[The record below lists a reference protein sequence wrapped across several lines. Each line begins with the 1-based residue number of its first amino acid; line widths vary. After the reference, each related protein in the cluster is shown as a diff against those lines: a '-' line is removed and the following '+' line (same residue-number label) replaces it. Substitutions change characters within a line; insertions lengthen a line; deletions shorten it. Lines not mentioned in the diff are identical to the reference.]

1 MRAIDGSMTGAST
14 QLTLPFPLNERC
26 VFANFVTG
34 PNAELMERL
43 QRIASVGQFSS
54 TWLWG
59 GTGKSHLL
67 QGTCQNHAE
76 QGGAVAYLPLAET
89 DGHIESLRGFGRY
102 SLVAVDDLDVW
113 LGDERLESELLTLY
127 QDLYASGGNLLLAST
142 SAPQETTFAL
152 PDLASRFR
160 SSNCHCIQALADDD
174 KAEVLRLHGAA
185 RGLLLAEPVLNF
197 WLNRSARSLKELLA
211 QLDRVDGAA
220 MVSQRRVTVP
230 LLKKVLG
237 L

>member
-1 MRAIDGSMTGAST
+1 MSGEST

-34 PNAELMERL
+34 PNTELVDRL
-43 QRIASVGQFSS
+43 QQIASVGQFSS

-59 GTGKSHLL
+59 GAGKSHLL

-76 QGGAVAYLPLAET
+76 HGRAVAYLPLADT
-89 DGHIESLRGFGRY
+89 DGHIESLRGFGGY

-127 QDLYASGGNLLLAST
+127 EDLYSSGNNLLMAST
-142 SAPQETTFAL
+142 SAPAEITFAL

-160 SSNCHCIQALADDD
+160 SANCYCVQGLADDD
-174 KAEVLRLHGAA
+174 KAEVLRLHAEV

-197 WLNRSARSLKELLA
+197 WLNRGARSLKELLA
-211 QLDRVDGAA
+211 QLDVVDGAA
-220 MVSQRRVTVP
+220 MVRQRRVTVP
-230 LLKKVLG
+230 LLKQVLG